1 MQLFVGKV
9 DTQLLEAVVVEFL
22 KAENIQNACKCKT
35 GGRQVRE
42 GREEGRERAR
52 EEGREGREERE
63 GEGEGR
69 NHWNIQS
76 LSFGHR
82 AL

>member
-1 MQLFVGKV
+1 MR
-9 DTQLLEAVVVEFL
+9 EER
-22 KAENIQNACKCKT
+22 E
-35 GGRQVRE
+35 RRE
-42 GREEGRERAR
+42 GREGESKGGRER
-52 EEGREGREERE
+52 
-63 GEGEGR
+63 EGEGR